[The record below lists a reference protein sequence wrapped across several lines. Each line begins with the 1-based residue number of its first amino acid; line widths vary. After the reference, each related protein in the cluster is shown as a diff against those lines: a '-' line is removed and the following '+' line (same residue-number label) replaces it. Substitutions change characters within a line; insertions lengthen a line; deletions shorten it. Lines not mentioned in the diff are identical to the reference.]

1 MMLGP
6 KLEVMRRLGA
16 KDGDA
21 IFGHGEWWRLLSC
34 SWLHAGLFHLASNSM
49 GILNLGPELER
60 SFGGWRV
67 AAVYLLSGI
76 GGMFASLLFLPSVPS
91 VGASGSVFGL
101 MGAFWADLAFR
112 VLACQLCGVL
122 RFLPLVIFTGIN
134 LAIGFSP
141 YVDNLA
147 HLGGFAVGFVSAVA
161 LFSPPQDTKGCLQAN
176 ARFVAAGFLAFLLLM
191 MHGTARS
198 EHVRDFVRVA
208 CGPVCEQIN
217 CVEPWLISPDGSSSQ
232 LWNCCVATSPVDCAV
247 TSTMARVDITCTAQ
261 GGPPITRTCHP
272 LGADC
277 SSHVSGLLCQKYCVG
292 KEGVCRKGVYRLYV
306 TNLWSLPRLEYHAPE
321 PD

>member
-1 MMLGP
+1 MPDDPEECISPAEEYEEAEGSQEYTPWFSKLAVFVCVLVFLKEMQEAGWAFQPLDCAGQCENGPCDAHGAPCESNMMLGP

-67 AAVYLLSGI
+67 GAVYLLSGI

-134 LAIGFSP
+134 LAIGF
-141 YVDNLA
+141 
-147 HLGGFAVGFVSAVA
+147 
-161 LFSPPQDTKGCLQAN
+161 
-176 ARFVAAGFLAFLLLM
+176 R
-191 MHGTARS
+191 R
-198 EHVRDFVRVA
+198 
-208 CGPVCEQIN
+208 
-217 CVEPWLISPDGSSSQ
+217 
-232 LWNCCVATSPVDCAV
+232 ATMAPLTLHSL
-247 TSTMARVDITCTAQ
+247 TMARFTHRHRARHTHPHRSPLTPSRSPHRPSRSPC
-261 GGPPITRTCHP
+261 PPP
-272 LGADC
+272 A
-277 SSHVSGLLCQKYCVG
+277 
-292 KEGVCRKGVYRLYV
+292 
-306 TNLWSLPRLEYHAPE
+306 LPFRSRSPRS
-321 PD
+321 